1 MSAALLLAVMAGLAL
16 AGARLFV
23 VVGVATAMCFLL
35 FTGDTETLIQLDR
48 IVTKM
53 ESLTTKNV
61 FLSIPFFIAS
71 GAIMT
76 KGGIAR
82 RLTDLA
88 RAGVGWMPGG
98 LAVASVVACIV
109 FAAISGSSPV
119 TLVAVGSVMFPA
131 LVASGYPKKFAI
143 GLITSAGSLGCMI
156 PPAIAMLIYAISVQ
170 GSAAVDPAD
179 LFFAGIVPALFIA
192 GCLAAYA
199 VWVGTTVPGS
209 RQPFVAADF
218 WRALR
223 EAGWALTLPAIV
235 LGGIYGG
242 VFTPTE
248 AGAVAFA
255 ASLLV
260 TCGIHGDVPWSKVP
274 AILVEAATLIG
285 SLILIVVLAFGLNDF
300 LAEIDAPGVIKGWV
314 ETADLNAWQFMLLVN
329 IVLIVL
335 GALMDSISATLVFA
349 PILAPVAINH
359 YGMDPIHFGIVFV
372 VNMEIGYIAPPVA
385 TNLFVAAAIFRQPF
399 VDVAKAIVP
408 TLTIICAALV
418 VIMYVPTISKG
429 PINLRE
435 GRAFY
440 EAFPWGG
447 DAAVAAEPAQEA
459 APDSAP
465 GSGKPLTME
474 EMMRRAKEHAASG
487 EAGAAP
493 PPADPG
499 RPLTM
504 EEMMQR
510 AKANVAAE
518 GAAAEGAAAPD
529 GGAVALPPGV
539 PDPRNATPVPLGRP
553 LTMEEMMRKAKENV
567 AKEETSP

>member
-1 MSAALLLAVMAGLAL
+1 MNLAILLGVMVALMLL
-16 AGARLFV
+16 GARLFV
-23 VVGVATAMCFLL
+23 VVGIATALCFVLYAG
-35 FTGDTETLIQLDR
+35 GDVETIIQLDR
-48 IVTKM
+48 MITKM

-71 GAIMT
+71 GSIMT

-88 RAGVGWMPGG
+88 RAAVGWMPGG

-131 LVASGYPKKFAI
+131 LVASGYPKPFSI

-156 PPAIAMLIYAISVQ
+156 PPAIAMLIYSISVQ

-179 LFFAGIVPALFIA
+179 LFFAGIIPALFIA
-192 GCLAAYA
+192 GLLAAYA
-199 VWVGTTVPGS
+199 VWVGLGVPGS
-209 RQPFVAADF
+209 RSPFDGAAL
-218 WRALR
+218 WSALKG
-223 EAGWALTLPAIV
+223 AGWALTLPAIV

-255 ASLLV
+255 ASVIV
-260 TCGIHGDVPWSKVP
+260 TCAIHQDVPWAKVP
-274 AILVEAATLIG
+274 SILVEAATLIG

-300 LAEIDAPGVIKGWV
+300 LAEIDAPGVIRTWV
-314 ETADLNAWQFMLLVN
+314 QTADLSAWQFMLLVN
-329 IVLIVL
+329 VVLIVL

-359 YGMDPIHFGIVFV
+359 YGIDPIHFGIVFV

-399 VDVAKAIVP
+399 IDVAKAIVP

-418 VIMYVPTISKG
+418 VLIYVPTISKG

-435 GRAFY
+435 GDPFY
-440 EAFPWGG
+440 ESFPWAGKA
-447 DAAVAAEPAQEA
+447 DEAPVAPDVPAEATPAEP
-459 APDSAP
+459 
-465 GSGKPLTME
+465 GRPLTRE
-474 EMMRRAKEHAASG
+474 EMMKKAKENAAAE
-487 EAGAAP
+487 EAPAP
-493 PPADPG
+493 EPG

-504 EEMMQR
+504 EEMM
-510 AKANVAAE
+510 K
-518 GAAAEGAAAPD
+518 
-529 GGAVALPPGV
+529 
-539 PDPRNATPVPLGRP
+539 
-553 LTMEEMMRKAKENV
+553 KAKENV
-567 AKEETSP
+567 AKDEATP

>member
-1 MSAALLLAVMAGLAL
+1 MSALLLVAVMVGLAL
-16 AGARLFV
+16 VGARLFV
-23 VVGVATAMCFLL
+23 VVGVATALCFLL
-35 FTGDTETLIQLDR
+35 FTGDVDALIQLDR

-71 GAIMT
+71 GSIMT
-76 KGGIAR
+76 KGGIAK

-88 RAGVGWMPGG
+88 RAAVGWMPGG
-98 LAVASVVACIV
+98 LAVACVVACIV

-131 LVASGYPKKFAI
+131 LVASGYPKKFSI

-170 GSAAVDPAD
+170 GSAAVDPSE

-192 GCLAAYA
+192 GSLAVYA
-199 VWVGTTVPGS
+199 VWVGTTIPGS
-209 RQPFVAADF
+209 RQPFVASEF
-218 WRALR
+218 FSALK
-223 EAGWALTLPAIV
+223 AASWALTLPAIV

-260 TCGIHGDVPWSKVP
+260 TCGIHGDVPWKRVP
-274 AILVEAATLIG
+274 AILVESATLIG

-300 LAEIDAPGVIKGWV
+300 LAEIDAPGVIKAWV
-314 ETADLNAWQFMLLVN
+314 ENADLSAWQFMLLVN

-335 GALMDSISATLVFA
+335 GALMDSMSATLVFA

-399 VDVAKAIVP
+399 MDVAKAIVP
-408 TLTIICAALV
+408 TLLIICAALG

-429 PINLRE
+429 PLNLRE

-440 EAFPWGG
+440 EPFPWDGKAEAVVT
-447 DAAVAAEPAQEA
+447 DAPEDAPVEA
-459 APDSAP
+459 AGTGGAMS
-465 GSGKPLTME
+465 ME
-474 EMMRRAKEHAASG
+474 EMMRKAKQ
-487 EAGAAP
+487 
-493 PPADPG
+493 D
-499 RPLTM
+499 
-504 EEMMQR
+504 
-510 AKANVAAE
+510 
-518 GAAAEGAAAPD
+518 AAAEPAPS
-529 GGAVALPPGV
+529 GGPM
-539 PDPRNATPVPLGRP
+539 
-553 LTMEEMMRKAKENV
+553 TMEEMMRKAKQN
-567 AKEETSP
+567 AA

>member
-1 MSAALLLAVMAGLAL
+1 MLLLALLGS
-16 AGARLFV
+16 RLFV
-23 VVGVATAMCFLL
+23 VVGVATALSFLL
-35 FTGDTETLIQLDR
+35 FTDYTDAVVQLDR

-53 ESLTTKNV
+53 ESLTGKNV

-88 RAGVGWMPGG
+88 SAAVGWLPGG
-98 LAVASVVACIV
+98 MAVASVVACIV

-119 TLVAVGSVMFPA
+119 TLVAVGSVMYPA
-131 LVASGYPKKFAI
+131 LVKAGYPKQFSI

-192 GCLAAYA
+192 GLLAVYA
-199 VWVGTTVPGS
+199 IWTGLSVPGS
-209 RQPFVAADF
+209 RQPFDGVALG
-218 WRALR
+218 RALR
-223 EAGWALTLPAIV
+223 EAGWALTLPFLV

-255 ASLLV
+255 ASVLV
-260 TCGIHGDVPWSKVP
+260 TCGIHADVPWKKLPS
-274 AILVEAATLIG
+274 ILVEAATLMG

-300 LAEIDAPGVIKGWV
+300 LAEIEAPDVIRGWV
-314 ETADLNAWQFMLLVN
+314 QGADLNAWQFMLLVN
-329 IVLIVL
+329 LVLIVL

-385 TNLFVAAAIFRQPF
+385 TNLFVAAAIFREPF
-399 VDVAKAIVP
+399 VNVAKAIVP
-408 TLTIICAALV
+408 TLLIICGALGV
-418 VIMYVPTISKG
+418 LMYVPTFSLG
-429 PINLRE
+429 PLNLRE

-440 EAFPWGG
+440 AAFPWDGKVEVAVPAEG
-447 DAAVAAEPAQEA
+447 AEGAPEGAPASGAPARPLTMQEMMEQARAAAAQEGAAAPAEA
-459 APDSAP
+459 AP
-465 GSGKPLTME
+465 
-474 EMMRRAKEHAASG
+474 
-487 EAGAAP
+487 AAP
-493 PPADPG
+493 E

-504 EEMMQR
+504 EEMMK
-510 AKANVAAE
+510 KAREQVQQQEAAQ
-518 GAAAEGAAAPD
+518 GGSAAP
-529 GGAVALPPGV
+529 
-539 PDPRNATPVPLGRP
+539 
-553 LTMEEMMRKAKENV
+553 
-567 AKEETSP
+567 

>member
-1 MSAALLLAVMAGLAL
+1 MTGLLVVFVMLAL
-16 AGARLFV
+16 ALMGSRLFV
-23 VVGVATAMCFLL
+23 VVGVATALCFVF
-35 FTGDTETLIQLDR
+35 FTGEGDSIVQLDR

-76 KGGIAR
+76 RGGIAT

-88 RAGVGWMPGG
+88 RAGVGWLPGG

-131 LVASGYPKKFAI
+131 LVASGYPKPFAI

-192 GCLAAYA
+192 SLLALYA
-199 VWVGTTVPGS
+199 VWVGLRVPGS
-209 RQPFVAADF
+209 RQPFDG
-218 WRALR
+218 RALIVALGR
-223 EAGWALTLPAIV
+223 AGWALTLPVIV

-242 VFTPTE
+242 LFTPTE

-255 ASLLV
+255 ASVLISCV
-260 TCGIHGDVPWSKVP
+260 VHADVKWRDLPS
-274 AILVEAATLIG
+274 ILVEASTLMG

-300 LAEIDAPGVIKGWV
+300 LAEVDAPGLIRRWV
-314 ETADLNAWQFMLLVN
+314 ESADLNAWQFMLLVN
-329 IVLIVL
+329 VVLIVL

-349 PILAPVAINH
+349 PIFAPVAINH

-372 VNMEIGYIAPPVA
+372 VNMEIGYLAPPVA

-399 VDVAKAIVP
+399 VDVAKAIIP
-408 TLTIICAALV
+408 TLCIICAALV
-418 VIMYVPTISKG
+418 VIMYVPTISLG
-429 PINLRE
+429 PLNLRE
-435 GRAFY
+435 GRPFV
-440 EAFPWGG
+440 EAFPWNGK
-447 DAAVAAEPAQEA
+447 VVEEA
-459 APDSAP
+459 APVV
-465 GSGKPLTME
+465 E
-474 EMMRRAKEHAASG
+474 
-487 EAGAAP
+487 EAGEKKP
-493 PPADPG
+493 
-499 RPLTM
+499 M
-504 EEMMQR
+504 
-510 AKANVAAE
+510 
-518 GAAAEGAAAPD
+518 
-529 GGAVALPPGV
+529 
-539 PDPRNATPVPLGRP
+539 
-553 LTMEEMMRKAKENV
+553 TMEEMMRKAKQDAGSGEAAAPAESTRPLTMEEMMKK
-567 AKEETSP
+567 AKEQVKEDDAGEVAEPVATEPAAE

>member
-1 MSAALLLAVMAGLAL
+1 MNGLLLLLAVVALAL
-16 AGARLFV
+16 LGSRLFV
-23 VVGVATAMCFLL
+23 VVGVATGLSFLL
-35 FTGDTETLIQLDR
+35 FTDYTDAIVQLDR

-53 ESLTTKNV
+53 ESLTGKNV

-88 RAGVGWMPGG
+88 SAAVGWLPGG

-119 TLVAVGSVMFPA
+119 TLVAVGSVMYPA
-131 LVASGYPKKFAI
+131 LVKAGYPRQFSI

-179 LFFAGIVPALFIA
+179 LFFAGILPALFIA
-192 GCLAAYA
+192 GLLAVYA
-199 VWVGTTVPGS
+199 VWTGLSVPGS
-209 RQPFVAADF
+209 RTPFDGPALA
-218 WRALR
+218 RALG
-223 EAGWALTLPAIV
+223 EAGWALTLPVIV

-255 ASLLV
+255 ASILV
-260 TCGIHGDVPWSKVP
+260 TCGIHADVPWKKLP
-274 AILVEAATLIG
+274 AILVEAATLMG

-300 LAEIDAPGVIKGWV
+300 LAEIEAPEVIRGWV
-314 ETADLNAWQFMLLVN
+314 ENADLNAWQFMLLVN
-329 IVLIVL
+329 VVLIVL

-385 TNLFVAAAIFRQPF
+385 TNLFVASTIFREPF
-399 VDVAKAIVP
+399 GRVARAIVP
-408 TLTIICAALV
+408 TLGIICGALV
-418 VIMYVPTISKG
+418 VIMYVPTISVG
-429 PINLRE
+429 PLNLRE
-435 GRAFY
+435 GRAVY
-440 EAFPWGG
+440 APFPWDGK
-447 DAAVAAEPAQEA
+447 AVAEIGDPADDAGAEPTTPA
-459 APDSAP
+459 AE
-465 GSGKPLTME
+465 G
-474 EMMRRAKEHAASG
+474 ASD
-487 EAGAAP
+487 A
-493 PPADPG
+493 PG

-504 EEMMQR
+504 QEMMEKAKATAAQDGAAQDGAAQDGATDGAAPAASATPGRPLTMQEMMQR
-510 AKANVAAE
+510 AKEQVQKDE
-518 GAAAEGAAAPD
+518 AAPE
-529 GGAVALPPGV
+529 P
-539 PDPRNATPVPLGRP
+539 
-553 LTMEEMMRKAKENV
+553 
-567 AKEETSP
+567 

>member
-1 MSAALLLAVMAGLAL
+1 VSALLLIAVMVTLML
-16 AGARLFV
+16 VGARLFV
-23 VVGVATAMCFLL
+23 VVGVATALCFVL
-35 FTGDTETLIQLDR
+35 FTGHDVDTLVQLGR

-71 GAIMT
+71 GSIMT

-88 RAGVGWMPGG
+88 RAAVGWMPGG
-98 LAVASVVACIV
+98 LAVAAVIACIV

-131 LVASGYPKKFAI
+131 LVKSGYPKQFSV

-156 PPAIAMLIYAISVQ
+156 PPAISMLIYAISVQ
-170 GSAAVDPAD
+170 GSAAVDPSE

-192 GCLAAYA
+192 SLLAIYA
-199 VWVGTTVPGS
+199 VWVGLRVPGS
-209 RQPFVAADF
+209 RAPFNGAELAVA
-218 WRALR
+218 LK
-223 EAGWALTLPAIV
+223 EASWALTLPAIV

-260 TCGIHGDVPWSKVP
+260 TCAIHGDVPWTKVP

-300 LAEIDAPGVIKGWV
+300 LAEIDAPGVIRSWV
-314 ETADLNAWQFMLLVN
+314 ESANLNAWQFMLLVN
-329 IVLIVL
+329 VVLIVL

-385 TNLFVAAAIFRQPF
+385 TNLFVAAAIFREPF
-399 VDVAKAIVP
+399 LNVAKAIVP
-408 TLTIICAALV
+408 TLSIICAALV
-418 VIMYVPTISKG
+418 VIMYVPTLSKG
-429 PINLRE
+429 PLNLRH
-435 GRAFY
+435 GVAFY
-440 EAFPWGG
+440 EPFPWDGK
-447 DAAVAAEPAQEA
+447 AVAAAPSEPTEPTP
-459 APDSAP
+459 APDGSATPPP
-465 GSGKPLTME
+465 GHALSME
-474 EMMRRAKEHAASG
+474 EMMRKARENAGTASD
-487 EAGAAP
+487 AAP
-493 PPADPG
+493 TGDAP
-499 RPLTM
+499 T
-504 EEMMQR
+504 
-510 AKANVAAE
+510 
-518 GAAAEGAAAPD
+518 GAAAGTPAP
-529 GGAVALPPGV
+529 GEPGFV
-539 PDPRNATPVPLGRP
+539 PDPHNATLVPLGRP
-553 LTMEEMMRKAKENV
+553 LTREEMMKRAKEN
-567 AKEETSP
+567 AARDEAPAPQ